1 MSYVATD
8 LFEWQRDSFQ
18 YPEAPGARDTDTS
31 RSAAKSMVDL
41 ASTLRG
47 QCLAALRTLHL
58 TADEIAEAVGASV
71 LAIRPRV
78 TELRMQGLVFDSGHR
93 RPNASG
99 RKAIVWTANT
109 ASSGPVHLT
118 PPQE

>member
-1 MSYVATD
+1 MSYIATE
-8 LFEWQRDSFQ
+8 LFNWGSDSLR
-18 YPEAPGARDTDTS
+18 YPEAPGARHTDTS
-31 RSAAKSMVDL
+31 KAAAISMSDV
-41 ASTLRG
+41 ASSLRG
-47 QCLAALRTLHL
+47 QCLAALKTRQL

-109 ASSGPVHLT
+109 ASSGPVPLT
-118 PPQE
+118 TT